1 MIYHGAIFD
10 VDGVLVDTPHEAAWR
25 ESLRR
30 LMEGPWRDLVPL
42 SGYSPTGF
50 TTSFYLAHLA
60 GRARLDGATAA
71 LAAFGVADPDGA
83 LARHYAE
90 AKQAMIDELIERNAF
105 APFED
110 GRRLLLRLW
119 ERGVRLAAASS
130 SRNANA
136 FLTRVPLTPAMT
148 MLDIFDANLCGRD
161 LGRGK
166 PFPDIFLAAAAA
178 LGLPPAACFVVED
191 AVSGVR
197 AARAAGMDCVAVARL
212 GDADRLWAA
221 GATTVVTSLDDVRLD
236 TLEVGGAGD

>member
-1 MIYHGAIFD
+1 MNYRGAIFD

-30 LMEGPWRDLVPL
+30 LMEGPWRDLA
-42 SGYSPTGF
+42 SGYAPDGF
-50 TTSFYLAHLA
+50 TTAFYLAYLA
-60 GRARLDGATAA
+60 GRTRLDGAAAA
-71 LAAFGVADPDGA
+71 LAAFGLADPDGA
-83 LARHYAE
+83 LASRYAA
-90 AKQAMIDELIERNAF
+90 AKQAMIEELIERNAF

-119 ERGVRLAAASS
+119 ERGARLAAASS
-130 SRNANA
+130 SRNASA
-136 FLTRVPLTPAMT
+136 FLARIPLTPDT
-148 MLDIFDANLCGRD
+148 SMLDIFDANLCGRE

-178 LGLPPAACFVVED
+178 LSLAPGECFVVED

-212 GDADRLWAA
+212 GDAEQLRAA

-236 TLEVGGAGD
+236 EMP